1 MEGFR
6 AGVLGQL
13 DPNHLL
19 RSQHRPNNA
28 YFRHSHRVRTVRT
41 QRSSFRFRNATRVS

>member
-6 AGVLGQL
+6 QGFGPTRPKSLATQ
-13 DPNHLL
+13 PT
-19 RSQHRPNNA
+19 SPNNA

>member
-6 AGVLGQL
+6 QGFGQL

-28 YFRHSHRVRTVRT
+28 YFRHSPTVRTRRT
-41 QRSSFRFRNATRVS
+41 QRSSFRFRSASLVS